1 MENNNNLAI
10 FSEMCSSV
18 HTLRGLVDLA
28 LERSTQP
35 YGIFAVTSATSYAR
49 KVFETYSQ
57 FPGMDVSKLEHTL
70 IHFRKDLAR
79 RKSLAD
85 ALAAYDEGYAQK
97 LQHLKENPECKFPAV
112 DFACIMQCLANEV
125 IHQLIALKDTI
136 KEDKKAAK
144 KLVASMQSQKGTV
157 VSGA

>member
-1 MENNNNLAI
+1 MENNNLSI

-18 HTLRGLVDLA
+18 HTLRSLVDLA

-57 FPGMDVSKLEHTL
+57 FPGMDVSKLERTL
-70 IHFRKDLAR
+70 IHFRKDLAH

-85 ALAAYDEGYAQK
+85 ALAAYDEGYNQK
-97 LQHLKENPECKFPAV
+97 LQHLKDNPKCKFPAI

-125 IHQLIALKDTI
+125 IHQLIALKDAI

-144 KLVASMQSQKGTV
+144 KMVASMQSQKGTV

>member
-1 MENNNNLAI
+1 MKNSNIAI
-10 FSEMCSSV
+10 FSAMCSSI
-18 HTLRGLVDLA
+18 HILRNLVDIA

-35 YGIFAVTSATSYAR
+35 YGVFAVTSATSYAR

-57 FPGMDVSKLEHTL
+57 FPGMDVSKLEHAI
-70 IHFRKDLAR
+70 IHFRKDFVH

-85 ALAAYDEGYAQK
+85 ALAAYDDGYQHK
-97 LQHLKENPECKFPAV
+97 LQQLKDNPECKFPAV

-125 IHQLIALKDTI
+125 IQQLITLKDAI

-144 KLVASMQSQKGTV
+144 EMVASMQSQKGTI

>member
-35 YGIFAVTSATSYAR
+35 YGIFAVTSAISYAR
-49 KVFETYSQ
+49 KIFETYSQ
-57 FPGMDVSKLEHTL
+57 FPGMDAGKLEHAL
-70 IHFRKDLAR
+70 VHFRKDLAH

-85 ALAAYDEGYAQK
+85 ALAAYDDGYNQK
-97 LQHLKENPECKFPAV
+97 LQHLKENPACKFPAV

-125 IHQLIALKDTI
+125 IQQLIALKDAI
-136 KEDKKAAK
+136 KEDKKAARK
-144 KLVASMQSQKGTV
+144 MVASMQSQKGTV